1 MDRMKIKSEI
11 NRLMNIEEGIL
22 LKLAYESEYCTEE
35 QLRYVSKKIF
45 EISDMILRLKRALL
59 EYDIQ
64 SCGVRGRRASWTN
77 S

>member
-59 EYDIQ
+59 EYDNE
-64 SCGVRGRRASWTN
+64 R
-77 S
+77 

>member
-22 LKLAYESEYCTEE
+22 LKLAYESKYCTEE
-35 QLRYVSKKIF
+35 QLRYVSKNIF

-59 EYDIQ
+59 EYDNE
-64 SCGVRGRRASWTN
+64 R
-77 S
+77 

>member
-11 NRLMNIEEGIL
+11 NRLLNIEESIL
-22 LKLAYESEYCTEE
+22 LKLAYESTYCSEE

-59 EYDIQ
+59 EFDNE
-64 SCGVRGRRASWTN
+64 R
-77 S
+77 

>member
-1 MDRMKIKSEI
+1 MIFIIDTEFVMDRMKIKSEI

-59 EYDIQ
+59 EYDNE
-64 SCGVRGRRASWTN
+64 R
-77 S
+77 

>member
-1 MDRMKIKSEI
+1 MIFTIDTEFVMDRMKIKSEI

-22 LKLAYESEYCTEE
+22 LKLAYESKYCTEE

-59 EYDIQ
+59 EYDNE
-64 SCGVRGRRASWTN
+64 R
-77 S
+77 